1 MPAPKIIYDPTRAEG
16 AGYYDFIEDRDKPPA
31 SKDKKRLL
39 NLLWWLV
46 YTREG
51 RTFMHE
57 TREPYLTDQAVRDA
71 LRDRFAKQFG
81 IIDEAL
87 QNALIEGH
95 IAAVRWLI
103 ADKQMPNAKAQVDRD
118 TQEKIY
124 QHYMGFVMWSLWED
138 AMNVEFSAL
147 W

>member
-1 MPAPKIIYDPTRAEG
+1 MPAPKIIYDPSRANG
-16 AGYYDFIEDRDKPPA
+16 AGYYDFTEDRVQPPA

-57 TREPYLTDQAVRDA
+57 TREPQMTEQVVRDT
-71 LRDRFAKQFG
+71 LRERFSRQFG

-87 QNALIEGH
+87 LNALIEGH

-103 ADKQMPNAKAQVDRD
+103 ADHRMPAPQAQLDRD
-118 TQEKIY
+118 TQERIY